1 MPKKKVI
8 KELPE
13 ENQFESIVDSLK
25 EYLQSEEEVILP
37 REYLHTGN
45 YALDYIISGKVDGS
59 GGYPMGMVVEI
70 FGDPATGKSLLLAK
84 AIAEAQKKDYLVVI
98 ADAEGRWDDD
108 FATLQGVNIE
118 KAPKFYPETVE
129 EFATKAYQIF
139 EKFGKQ
145 KRIVMILDSLAILT
159 TIKELEDIE
168 EGEMKM
174 DQGRKAQRVK
184 AAIRTLRTGVRKT
197 GSLLL
202 ISNHIIASPGSYVGV
217 TTPGGK
223 GVSFQSTVRVELT
236 KPAPITLPGKN
247 RPIGVTLYSKVT
259 KNSTAPPFGS
269 CEMHLFWATGINPY
283 SGLLDLMK
291 DIGIVAQKGAWY
303 YYEEKP
309 FQSHEVQDLLKEHPE
324 ILTDE
329 KWKKNYFMGGNN

>member
-25 EYLQSEEEVILP
+25 EYLHSEEEVALP

-59 GGYPMGMVVEI
+59 GGYPMGMVCEL

-84 AIAEAQKKDYLVVI
+84 AIAEGQKKDYLVVI

-108 FATLQGVNIE
+108 FAILQGVDIKE
-118 KAPKFYPETVE
+118 APKFYPETVE

-139 EKFGKQ
+139 EKFGNK

-174 DQGRKAQRVK
+174 DQGRKAQRIK
-184 AAIRTLRTGVRKT
+184 AAIRTLRTGVRRT

-202 ISNHIIASPGSYVGV
+202 ISNHVIAQPGAYTT

-223 GVSFQSTVRVELT
+223 GVSFQASVRVELT
-236 KPAPITLPGKN
+236 KPTPIVLPGKD
-247 RPIGVTLYSKVT
+247 RPIGVTLYSKIT
-259 KNSTAPPFGS
+259 KNSTAPPFGT
-269 CEMHLFWATGINPY
+269 CEMNLYWATGVDPY

-291 DIGIVAQKGAWY
+291 DNEIVTQKGAWY
-303 YYEEKP
+303 YYGEKS
-309 FQSHEVQDLLKEHPE
+309 FQSKDLQSVIQEHPE

-329 KWKKNYFMGGNN
+329 KWAKPYFLLRR